1 MGLFSNYNSA
11 GPGVP
16 KAPQEKIGLF
26 KFMEVYGRRMWV
38 LMGLNLIYLLA
49 CIPIVTFG
57 PATAGMTKVARNF
70 SQERHAFVWH
80 DFWQA
85 FKKNFK
91 QSFIMGLIDILFVV
105 AFIVAVPSYSVWAKQ
120 NQMMYIPFVLCLMC
134 VIVFFM
140 MHFYIY
146 LMIAST
152 TLPLI
157 KILRNAFFLVPLGL
171 KQSIFTFLNW
181 IWVIALVVLLYPY
194 SIFILP
200 IWPLT
205 FLCFVTAFNCD
216 PVIRKFVIQPY
227 YDQRGEENPE
237 FDYLK
242 KKDDEQVFA
251 DNPELDK
258 PVEKKKQVK
267 KKGKTIS

>member
-16 KAPQEKIGLF
+16 KAPQEKIGFF
-26 KFMEVYGRRMWV
+26 KFMEVYGRRMWI

-49 CIPIVTFG
+49 CIPVVTFG
-57 PATAGMTKVARNF
+57 PATAAMTKVARNF

-91 QSFIMGLIDILFVV
+91 QSFIMGLIDLL
-105 AFIVAVPSYSVWAKQ
+105 FIVSAIVAIPSYSAWAEQ
-120 NQMMYIPFVLCLMC
+120 NKMMYIPFVICLMC

-146 LMIAST
+146 LMIVST
-152 TLPLI
+152 TLS
-157 KILRNAFFLVPLGL
+157 LRQIFKNAFFLTSLGL
-171 KQSIFTFLNW
+171 KQSLITLLVWLTVGFMMITMLPLSLFLMLFW
-181 IWVIALVVLLYPY
+181 TM
-194 SIFILP
+194 S
-200 IWPLT
+200 
-205 FLCFVTAFNCD
+205 FLCFVTCFNCY
-216 PVIRKFVIQPY
+216 PVIRKYVIQPY
-227 YDQRGEENPE
+227 YDKLGEDNPE

-242 KKDDEQVFA
+242 NDDEAVFEDMGGKEA
-251 DNPELDK
+251 PIEE
-258 PVEKKKQVK
+258 EKKPK
-267 KKGKTIS
+267 KKGKRIK